1 MRLEHASDLA
11 AFLLR
16 DQGWGQAEIEN
27 AIADDQ
33 TREISLQRPVPLWV
47 LYLTA
52 VVDAGGTVHF
62 REDVYGFDARGRIFE
77 ELGAEAVEVASRTA
91 QRCLG

>member
-1 MRLEHASDLA
+1 MRLQHAHDLA

-16 DQGWGQAEIEN
+16 DQSWDRAEIEST
-27 AIADDQ
+27 IASGN
-33 TREISLQRPVPLWV
+33 TLEVALQRPVPLWV

-52 VVDAGGTVHF
+52 FVDLGGAVHF
-62 REDVYGFDARGRIFE
+62 RDDVYGIDARGRIFE
-77 ELGAEAVEVASRTA
+77 ELGAEAVEVVSRTA